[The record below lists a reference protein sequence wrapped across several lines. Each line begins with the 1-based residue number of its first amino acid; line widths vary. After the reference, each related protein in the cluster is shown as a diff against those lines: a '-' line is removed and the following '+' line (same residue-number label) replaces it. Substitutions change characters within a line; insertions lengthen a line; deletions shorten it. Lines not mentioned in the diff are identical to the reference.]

1 MLVLASASPRRAEIL
16 RRAGLDF
23 KILPAGAEINPDPGL
38 PPETYAVES
47 AVNKARAVAAFCGED
62 DVILAADTVV
72 YLDGIIGKPRDENE
86 AFAILRRLSGKTHC
100 VVTGFAVLRGNKS
113 VSDFERTRVTFRD
126 LSDAEILDYI
136 KSGEPM
142 DKAGAYG
149 IQGLAGAFVKNVDGD
164 LNNVV
169 GLPDRA
175 VKTAVE
181 TIRE

>member
-16 RRAGLDF
+16 RRAGLEF

-38 PPETYAVES
+38 PPETYAVEI
-47 AVNKARAVAAFCGED
+47 AAFCGED